1 MGYSGPTMIEVRQT
15 ERFSAW
21 LNRLKDANAVAR
33 IAARIRRMEM
43 GNPGDS
49 KSVGRNV
56 REMRIDHGPGY
67 RIYYVQRGTQ
77 IVILLCGG
85 DKRTQRQDI
94 EQAQKLAE
102 TV

>member
-1 MGYSGPTMIEVRQT
+1 MIEVRQT
-15 ERFSAW
+15 EHFSAW
-21 LNRLKDANAVAR
+21 LNRLKDASAVAR
-33 IAARIRRMEM
+33 ITARIRRMEM

-49 KSVGRNV
+49 KSVGRNL
-56 REMRIDHGPGY
+56 REMRIDYGPGY

-94 EQAQKLAE
+94 KRAQQLAE
-102 TV
+102 TL

>member
-1 MGYSGPTMIEVRQT
+1 MDYSDLTMIEVRQT

-67 RIYYVQRGTQ
+67 RIYYVQRGAQ